1 MEFEIWQILIL
12 VGVAFIGGFI
22 DAIAGGG
29 GLICLPCLL
38 YTSDAADE

>member
-29 GLICLPCLL
+29 GLICLPALMAL
-38 YTSDAADE
+38 QLP